1 MIRVAIT
8 SDRFAAAAVPF
19 REVGLDPVP
28 MPCIRIEAAPPNM
41 LDQARAA
48 ATGAD
53 LVLISSART
62 IDLLWPDSMPAVEV
76 AAVGSRTAAAISAR
90 GGRVVL
96 CGRAGLG
103 DLAVRLGERWNDS
116 KVVFPHGAVATG
128 SAAVHPE
135 DRPGHLALTG
145 MIEASGGN
153 LQEFVIYRTISQA
166 PGPDQVEAAA
176 FASPSAV
183 AGWQLSR
190 SLVGLL
196 VGAIGRTTREAL
208 AAHGPVDVMAPRP
221 THQALARAM
230 ASYLEVT
237 A

>member
-8 SDRFAAAAVPF
+8 TDRFAVAAAPF
-19 REVGLDPVP
+19 RVVGLDPLP

-48 ATGAD
+48 ATAAD
-53 LVLISSART
+53 LLLISSART

-76 AAVGSRTAAAISAR
+76 AAVGAQTAAMISAR

-96 CGRAGLG
+96 CGGGGLA
-103 DLAVRLGERWNDS
+103 DLAVRLRDRWHDS

-128 SAAVHPE
+128 SPA
-135 DRPGHLALTG
+135 DRPGPLALAG
-145 MIEASGGN
+145 MIEASGGD
-153 LQEFVIYRTISQA
+153 LQEFVIYQTRSQA
-166 PGPDQVEAAA
+166 PGPDQVEAAV

-183 AGWQLSR
+183 AGWRLSR
-190 SLVGLL
+190 SLVGLV

-208 AAHGPVDVMAPRP
+208 AVHGTVDVLAPRP
-221 THQALARAM
+221 THQALAWAM

>member
-1 MIRVAIT
+1 MAIT
-8 SDRFAAAAVPF
+8 SDRFAMAAAQF
-19 REVGLDPVP
+19 RMVGLDPVP
-28 MPCIRIEAAPPNM
+28 MPCIRIEAAAPKM

-53 LVLISSART
+53 LLLISSART
-62 IDLLWPDSMPAVEV
+62 IDLLWPHAMPAVAV
-76 AAVGSRTAAAISAR
+76 AAVGSQTAAAISAR

-96 CGRAGLG
+96 CGRAGLA
-103 DLAVRLGERWNDS
+103 DLATRLRHRWHDS

-128 SAAVHPE
+128 SPAK
-135 DRPGHLALTG
+135 RPGHFALAG
-145 MIEASGGN
+145 MIEASGGH
-153 LQEFVIYRTISQA
+153 LQEFVIYRTMSQA
-166 PGPDQVEAAA
+166 PGPDQVEAAV

-183 AGWQLSR
+183 AGWRLSR
-190 SLVGLL
+190 SLVGLV
-196 VGAIGRTTREAL
+196 VGAIGRTTCEAL
-208 AAHGPVDVMAPRP
+208 TVHRPVDVLAPRP